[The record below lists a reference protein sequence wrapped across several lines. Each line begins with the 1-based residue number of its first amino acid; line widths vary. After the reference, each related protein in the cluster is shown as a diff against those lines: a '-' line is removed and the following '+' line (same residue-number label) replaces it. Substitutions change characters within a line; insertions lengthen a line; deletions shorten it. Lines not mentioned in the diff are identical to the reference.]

1 MVLALIIKHV
11 RIKCTY
17 IRLFPAIRDLAR
29 LPSIKISHAN
39 MKLAAHTVDHNLLME
54 AGRRIEIN

>member
-1 MVLALIIKHV
+1 MYVHQIIPG
-11 RIKCTY
+11 Y
-17 IRLFPAIRDLAR
+17 DLAR

-54 AGRRIEIN
+54 ARRRIEIN